1 MQKYAYGEGENIFIK
16 KNLNSLI
23 KDLLVQIQLL
33 QKKMNITIHKKPPV
47 AIVVI
52 IKTVAP
58 ALPSTSLLFLLLTL
72 HLPLWISRL
81 MMSVP
86 GTYSKPLASQVQV
99 QCWQLCPPYSIIDL
113 ETLSHLVIHL

>member
-99 QCWQLCPPYSIIDL
+99 QC
-113 ETLSHLVIHL
+113 